1 MTKIIILGCGSSL
14 GSPWITNY
22 WGECDKKNS
31 LNIRTRCSAFIQK
44 NNLSILIDT
53 SPDIKKQILDNK
65 IKEIDYVLYTHEH
78 SDQTNGIFELK
89 PFSWKKKERINIYA
103 DKSTLKSLI
112 KRYDYCFFEKKGYG
126 PILKGNLVKKRFI
139 LKKNKNKINFTS
151 FPVNHGPIKSTAYV
165 FDKIAYISDCNGI
178 EKRDFKKLLNLQYLI
193 IDCLRIKNHPTHF
206 NLEQAIQLN
215 NMTNPKKTILTNL
228 HTDLDYNFLKRNLP
242 KNIIPAYDGM
252 VLKT

>member
-22 WGECDKKNS
+22 WGKCDKKNS
-31 LNIRTRCSAFIQK
+31 RNIRTRCSAFIQK
-44 NNLSILIDT
+44 NDLSILIDT

-89 PFSWKKKERINIYA
+89 PFVWKKKERINIYA
-103 DKSTLKSLI
+103 DKSTLKSLM
-112 KRYDYCFFEKKGYG
+112 KKYDYCFFKKKGYG

-215 NMTNPKKTILTNL
+215 NMINPKNTILTNL

>member
-22 WGECDKKNS
+22 WGKCDKKNS
-31 LNIRTRCSAFIQK
+31 RNIRTRCSAFIQK
-44 NNLSILIDT
+44 NDLSILIDT

-215 NMTNPKKTILTNL
+215 NMINPKNTILTNL